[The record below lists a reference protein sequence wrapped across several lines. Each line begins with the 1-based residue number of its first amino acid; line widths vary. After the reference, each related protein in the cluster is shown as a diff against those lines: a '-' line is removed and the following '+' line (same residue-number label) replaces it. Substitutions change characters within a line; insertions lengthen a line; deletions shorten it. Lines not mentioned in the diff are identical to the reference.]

1 MCADNRRA
9 ALWALLGVIADVLAA
24 LAIVSVAVAL
34 KCIVDPA

>member
-24 LAIVSVAVAL
+24 LAIFTVAVAL
-34 KCIVDPA
+34 KCIVDPV